1 MASRLRRLPK
11 ARFICREDITNSM
24 GEHPVYISYSVERK
38 VAKTDTTVWVKREYW
53 NDSRQCVKA
62 SHPRH
67 DQLNAM
73 LQVKRH
79 EIDDRLVELNPDI
92 VLTIDLLRKI
102 VKGESVED
110 ADECNRDFV
119 DFALEVMETEYKR
132 EKIGISVLDNAKCGL
147 HLFRRFLISS
157 QKRDFLLIREID
169 ERIIDKYII
178 WRKEQR
184 ENSNET
190 INKALTPIF
199 KAVRSAVSLG
209 FLPQSR
215 ADKICGR
222 YLPPTKP
229 LLDDDCRE
237 EVRYLTHEQMKALMN
252 LYHNVKY
259 DRTRDYIDMFLFSFH
274 TCGMRFVDV
283 LTLQWSNIDFKAGRI
298 KKVLVKSKIN
308 HEIPLTTAARQILEK
323 WRGRKGCDRF
333 CLGLLPSTFD
343 LNDEVELKRQR
354 INRNTPIKTS
364 LHEVGRKLELPFS
377 LSFHVARH
385 TFAVLS
391 LNREDN
397 PLSVH
402 VISRLLGHSS
412 LLVTEKVYARFL
424 PSKLEQDL
432 GLDAFSDLTV

>member
-1 MASRLRRLPK
+1 MASRLRRIPK

-24 GEHPVYISYSVERK
+24 GEHPVYITYSTDRK
-38 VAKTDTTVWVKREYW
+38 TAKTDTTVWVKHEYW

-62 SHPRH
+62 SHPRCE
-67 DQLNAM
+67 QLNAM

-79 EIDDRLVELNPDI
+79 EIDDRLVELNPE
-92 VLTIDLLRKI
+92 VSLTIDLLRKI
-102 VKGESVED
+102 VKGKSIDESE
-110 ADECNRDFV
+110 ECNRDFV
-119 DFALEVMETEYKR
+119 DFASEIMESEYKR

-147 HLFRRFLISS
+147 HIFRRFLICSE
-157 QKRDFLLIREID
+157 KRDFLLIRELD
-169 ERIIDKYII
+169 ERIIDNYII

-199 KAVRSAVSLG
+199 KAVRSAGSLG
-209 FLPQSR
+209 LLPQ
-215 ADKICGR
+215 AKVDTICNR
-222 YLPPTKP
+222 YLPPSKP
-229 LLDDDCRE
+229 LLDDDCKE
-237 EVRYLTHEQMKALMN
+237 EVRYLTHEKMKELMD
-252 LYHNVKY
+252 LYKIVKY

-274 TCGMRFVDV
+274 ACGLRFVDV
-283 LTLQWSNIDFKAGRI
+283 MTLQWKNIDFETGQIHKI
-298 KKVLVKSKIN
+298 LVKSSIN
-308 HEIPLTTAARQILEK
+308 HTIPLTMGAQQILER

-333 CLGLLPSTFD
+333 CFGLLPSYFD
-343 LNDEVELKRQR
+343 LNNEVEIKRQR
-354 INRNTPIKTS
+354 INRNTAIKTS
-364 LHEVGRKLELPFS
+364 LHEIGRKLNLPFS

-391 LNREDN
+391 LNRERN

-424 PSKLEQDL
+424 PSTLEHDL
-432 GLDAFSDLTV
+432 GLDAFSDFSV